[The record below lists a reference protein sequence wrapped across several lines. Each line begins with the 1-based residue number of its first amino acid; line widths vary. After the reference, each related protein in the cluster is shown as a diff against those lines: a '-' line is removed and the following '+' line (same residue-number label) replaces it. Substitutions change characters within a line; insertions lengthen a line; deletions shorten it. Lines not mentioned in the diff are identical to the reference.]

1 MAYNTIKIRKYS
13 DVIEEHIA
21 SAIIVPGMLLQV
33 ASTDTVA
40 KHATI
45 YGNVI
50 PMFALED
57 ELQGREIG
65 DAFAA
70 LEPVQCWIPNR
81 GDVVLAILADGQ
93 NVAIGDLLIS
103 HGDGYLMKYTATDDS
118 DFTQHPNQIVGM
130 AMEAKNLAT
139 GNSSGGALDDPTL
152 EFNARIKV
160 RIL

>member
-13 DVIEEHIA
+13 DVIEEHVA
-21 SAIIVPGMLLQV
+21 GAAIIPGMLLAI
-33 ASTDTVA
+33 ASTDKVV
-40 KHATI
+40 KHATM
-45 YGNVI
+45 YGNVM

-103 HGDGYLMKYTATDDS
+103 HGDGYLMKYTSSKDS
-118 DFTQHPNQIVGM
+118 DYTQHPNQIVGM
-130 AMEAKNLAT
+130 AMEAKNISTAD
-139 GNSSGGALDDPTL
+139 SSGGALDDPTIG
-152 EFNARIKV
+152 FNARIKV